1 MHGFKPHKGLLKRVT
16 VTRNG
21 KVKHAK
27 AGQRHRKSLHKSAQN
42 RQLRQHKVTAEVE
55 RKRLRKL
62 LNFRIRPD
70 KARDAEGNVVKVESC
85 EGRGEAQIQ
94 SRCEPGTK
102 RLSRDSL
109 EVRGGAP
116 GPRSCPGS

>member
-1 MHGFKPHKGLLKRVT
+1 MHGFRPHKGLQKRVT

-27 AGQRHRKSLHKSAQN
+27 VGQRHRKSLHNSAQN
-42 RQLRQHKVTAEVE
+42 RQLRQHKVATEVE

-70 KARDAEGNVVKVESC
+70 KVRDEQGNVIKAES
-85 EGRGEAQIQ
+85 
-94 SRCEPGTK
+94 
-102 RLSRDSL
+102 
-109 EVRGGAP
+109 
-116 GPRSCPGS
+116 

>member
-27 AGQRHRKSLHKSAQN
+27 PGQRHRKSLHNSAQN
-42 RQLRQHKVTAEVE
+42 RHLRLSTTATEVE

-70 KARDAEGNVVKVESC
+70 KVRAEDGSVVRAEC
-85 EGRGEAQIQ
+85 
-94 SRCEPGTK
+94 
-102 RLSRDSL
+102 
-109 EVRGGAP
+109 
-116 GPRSCPGS
+116 

>member
-27 AGQRHRKSLHKSAQN
+27 AGQRHRKSLHNSAQN
-42 RQLRQHKVTAEVE
+42 RQLRQHKVSAEVE

-62 LNFRIRPD
+62 LNFRLRPD
-70 KARDAEGNVVKVESC
+70 KVRDAEGNVIKAES
-85 EGRGEAQIQ
+85 
-94 SRCEPGTK
+94 
-102 RLSRDSL
+102 
-109 EVRGGAP
+109 
-116 GPRSCPGS
+116 